1 MEIAPVP
8 HRATRSE
15 RRRLALGLL
24 ILVPVVLLLLVPAAL
39 GLDRYVVTETA
50 TGGPARGSVV
60 LARAVPP
67 SDLEVGDVITFRP
80 PGAAPD
86 DQTTRRIAS
95 AAEAAA
101 LEGGSYERVVIAVPV
116 VGHPFLLGG
125 WFVPAAG
132 ALLAALALLLLLG
145 GSPRRLLAR
154 RLRTPEVA
162 PPLATEAPARLPVG

>member
-24 ILVPVVLLLLVPAAL
+24 ILVPVVLLLLLPAAL
-39 GLDRYVVTETA
+39 GLDRYVVTEA
-50 TGGPARGSVV
+50 VPGGAPRGSVV

-67 SDLEVGDVITFRP
+67 TDLEVGDVITFRP

-86 DQTTRRIAS
+86 DQTTRRIGAP
-95 AAEAAA
+95 AEAAA
-101 LEGGSYERVVIAVPV
+101 LEGDSYERVVLTVPW
-116 VGHPFLLGG
+116 VGHPFLVGG

-132 ALLAALALLLLLG
+132 ALLAALAALLLLG

-154 RLRTPEVA
+154 RVRTPAVT
-162 PPLATEAPARLPVG
+162 PPIAAEAPARLPVG